1 MPRKCKRK
9 SETHACEKEE
19 KQRIARRAASMG
31 EEGQVVALDYGS
43 TSQVL
48 AQALAARFQRLTVV
62 TNSIQNALL
71 LADKPGFTVILTG
84 GVLSRDEHTL
94 VNDFPTVILDYV
106 HVDILFLTVTG
117 IDPMAGFTDQ
127 RPGEISMQN
136 QMRNAASRVSVVAD
150 SSKFGRASLVR
161 ICPIHAVEAIITD
174 SGVNP
179 EQAAAV
185 GNCGVR
191 LILM

>member
-84 GVLSRDEHTL
+84 ACSPGTSTL
-94 VNDFPTVILDYV
+94 W
-106 HVDILFLTVTG
+106 
-117 IDPMAGFTDQ
+117 
-127 RPGEISMQN
+127 
-136 QMRNAASRVSVVAD
+136 
-150 SSKFGRASLVR
+150 
-161 ICPIHAVEAIITD
+161 
-174 SGVNP
+174 
-179 EQAAAV
+179 
-185 GNCGVR
+185 
-191 LILM
+191 

>member
-19 KQRIARRAASMG
+19 KQRIARRAASM
-31 EEGQVVALDYGS
+31 
-43 TSQVL
+43 
-48 AQALAARFQRLTVV
+48 
-62 TNSIQNALL
+62 
-71 LADKPGFTVILTG
+71 
-84 GVLSRDEHTL
+84 
-94 VNDFPTVILDYV
+94 
-106 HVDILFLTVTG
+106 
-117 IDPMAGFTDQ
+117 
-127 RPGEISMQN
+127 
-136 QMRNAASRVSVVAD
+136 
-150 SSKFGRASLVR
+150 
-161 ICPIHAVEAIITD
+161 VEAIITD